1 MPWQKKTGWSF
12 ELIYS
17 KCRPNTV
24 PLHKF
29 LCFSEEQ
36 TTGDFSGRF
45 HGPAVPVS
53 SFGKC
58 KSGSGC
64 LPVRTSSAQQ
74 GGAWNRNTHRKI
86 LHMLNH
92 WTSVLSWYQGISI
105 TAQDLTTQSK
115 THFNTG
121 NQQKHYIHY
130 IHVWKFYY
138 HSQSRENETAFMSF
152 MRI

>member
-1 MPWQKKTGWSF
+1 MLYVALVNNIKNKNIRTGMYSPYFVSIFILKLCHDKKKTGWSF

-29 LCFSEEQ
+29 LCFSEER

-45 HGPAVPVS
+45 HGPAIPVS
-53 SFGKC
+53 SCGKC

-74 GGAWNRNTHRKI
+74 GGAWNRNTHCKI

-92 WTSVLSWYQGISI
+92 WTSGLSWYQGISI
-105 TAQDLTTQSK
+105 TAQDLTT
-115 THFNTG
+115 
-121 NQQKHYIHY
+121 
-130 IHVWKFYY
+130 
-138 HSQSRENETAFMSF
+138 
-152 MRI
+152 